1 MDREVVMNRRC
12 MMGAAAALM
21 IAAGAGAAWAAVPAN
36 ITAALADKG
45 RPAADSA
52 PDAARKPGDLLAYAG
67 VKPGDKVAD
76 LIMGGGYF
84 TRILAVAVGPKG
96 QVVAYQ
102 PAE

>member
-1 MDREVVMNRRC
+1 MNRRC

-52 PDAARKPGDLLAYAG
+52 RDAARKPGDLLAYEDSSGNLAIAVSNGDAAG
-67 VKPGDKVAD
+67 RLGA
-76 LIMGGGYF
+76 GTGA
-84 TRILAVAVGPKG
+84 RIGIRRA
-96 QVVAYQ
+96 
-102 PAE
+102 